1 MGQRVSA
8 RIRQLDRYRYLLG
21 DPVTIALTG
30 SATPGTRADILR
42 VLRIPQAE
50 VVVTSFDRP
59 NLVFRVER
67 VRDDA
72 NGSLA
77 CGS

>member
-1 MGQRVSA
+1 
-8 RIRQLDRYRYLLG
+8 LG

-30 SATPGTRADILR
+30 SATAGTRAEILR
-42 VLRIPQAE
+42 VPPIPHAE

-67 VRDDA
+67 VRDDRERFTRMRELIH
-72 NGSLA
+72 GVD
-77 CGS
+77 GR